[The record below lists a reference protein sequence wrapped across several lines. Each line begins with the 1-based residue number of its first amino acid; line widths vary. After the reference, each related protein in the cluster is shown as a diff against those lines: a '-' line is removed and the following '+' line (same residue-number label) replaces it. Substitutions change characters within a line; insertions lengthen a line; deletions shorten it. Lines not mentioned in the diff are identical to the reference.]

1 MKTALRLFTHNS
13 KYVLVIGFGL
23 VLLLMVTTTVI
34 GLTRMRAINQQMEAI
49 VRGREAKSEL
59 VMNMRTLAR
68 ERTITVYSMLLMKD
82 PFQLDNAVQHFRQL
96 AGEFIRNRD
105 KLLQLKLNPVEM
117 AIFQASQEKTRIATQ
132 FTERGVELVQED
144 KLAAAQQVL
153 QTQAIPAQNKVF
165 SLFNELIGMQ
175 QRSTRVAVNS
185 AANEYRS
192 AIWMVGIL
200 GTAAFVL
207 GLGIMILVVRKAI
220 RIERALFQ
228 EKERAQV
235 TLHSIGDAVIATD
248 TAGNVDYLNPVAEQ
262 LTGWRADEAHGLPF
276 WQVYNTID
284 ETSRQPFDHSN
295 TPSQPD
301 GWMVGLSRNAL
312 LISKTGAEFAIESSA
327 TPIRNHTG
335 DTIGFVSVFHDVTAA
350 RGMAQQLSWQASH
363 DSLTGLPNR
372 REFEWRLAELL
383 NSAKRENRHHIL
395 IYIDLDQFKLV
406 NDTSGHGAGD
416 ELLRQLAAIIQ
427 SNIRVR
433 DTLARL
439 GGDEFGVLLEEC
451 PIEQGEQT
459 AEKLRQAIAEFRF
472 VWEGNTFEVG
482 ASMGLVEVTAT
493 AESMAALLS
502 AADAACYMAK
512 DKGRNRIWV
521 HQKDNAELLQRHGEM
536 QWVARITHAFEEKR
550 FRLYYQNI
558 VAVQPDQSGK
568 QHCEILLRLEDESG
582 RLVAPMAFIPAAERY
597 GIMPLIDRWVIRSM
611 FKWLVDNPGSTEQ
624 RCYAINIS
632 GQTLGDDHFVGFVID
647 QFHDS
652 GVPADAICF
661 EVTETAAIANLT
673 RAMHFISILKGLGC
687 RFSLD
692 DFGSGMSSFA
702 YLKNLQVD
710 SVKIDGAFV
719 RDMVTDAVDHAMVE
733 AINRIGHVMGIQT
746 VAEFVENDAILE
758 KLRQLGVD
766 YAQGYGIHKP
776 APLRS
781 LFDDVRRPL
790 FKAISA

>member
-1 MKTALRLFTHNS
+1 MKTAGQLFTHNS
-13 KYVLVIGFGL
+13 KYAIVIGFGL
-23 VLLLMVTTTVI
+23 VLLLMVTITVI
-34 GLTRMRAINQQMEAI
+34 GLTRMHDINQQMEAI
-49 VRGREAKSEL
+49 VSEREAKSEL
-59 VMNMRTLAR
+59 VMNLRTLAR

-82 PFQLDNAVQHFRQL
+82 PFELDDAIQHFDRL
-96 AGEFIRNRD
+96 ATEFIRNRD

-117 AIFQASQEKTRIATQ
+117 ATFQAAEKKTRIATQ
-132 FTERGVELVQED
+132 FSEKGVELVQEG
-144 KLAAAQQVL
+144 KFVEAQKVL
-153 QTQAIPAQNKVF
+153 QTQAIPAQNKIF
-165 SLFNELIGMQ
+165 TLLNELIGMQ
-175 QRSTRVAVNS
+175 QRSTRVAVAS
-185 AANEYRS
+185 AAKEYRY

-200 GTAAFVL
+200 GTTAFVL
-207 GLGIMILVVRKAI
+207 GIGIMILVVRRAI

-228 EKERAQV
+228 EKERAEV

-248 TAGNVDYLNPVAEQ
+248 IAGNVDYLNPVAEQ
-262 LTGWRADEAHGLPF
+262 LTGWRADEARGMPF
-276 WQVYNTID
+276 RKIYNIVD
-284 ETSRQPFDHSN
+284 EISRQPLDHSIAVR
-295 TPSQPD
+295 QPD

-312 LISKTGAEFAIESSA
+312 LISKTGAEFAIESSV

-372 REFEWRLAELL
+372 REFERRLAELL

-427 SNIRVR
+427 SHIRAR

-451 PIEQGEQT
+451 PIEQGGQT
-459 AEKLRQAIAEFRF
+459 AENLRQAIAEFRF

-482 ASMGLVEVTAT
+482 ASMGVVEVNAD
-493 AESMAALLS
+493 AENMAALLS

-536 QWVARITHAFEEKR
+536 QWVARITHAFEENR

-558 VAVQPDQSGK
+558 VAVQPNQAGRRY
-568 QHCEILLRLEDESG
+568 CEILLRLEDESG
-582 RLVAPMAFIPAAERY
+582 RLVSPMTFIPAAERY
-597 GIMPLIDRWVIRSM
+597 GLMPLIDRWVIRSM
-611 FKWLVDNPGSTEQ
+611 FKWLVDNPGSTER

-632 GQTLGDDHFVGFVID
+632 GQSLGDEHFIEFVID
-647 QFHDS
+647 QFHGS
-652 GVPADAICF
+652 GLPAEVICF
-661 EVTETAAIANLT
+661 EVTETAAIANLS
-673 RAMHFISILKGLGC
+673 RAMRFISILKGLGC

-758 KLRQLGVD
+758 QLRQLGVD

-776 APLRS
+776 APLQS
-781 LFDDVRRPL
+781 MFDDIRLPSLRT
-790 FKAISA
+790 ISA

>member
-1 MKTALRLFTHNS
+1 MKTAIKLFAHNS
-13 KYVLVIGFGL
+13 KYAIVIGFGL
-23 VLLLMVTTTVI
+23 VLLLMVTITVI
-34 GLTRMRAINQQMEAI
+34 GLTRMHSINQQMESI
-49 VRGREAKSEL
+49 VRERETKSEL
-59 VMNMRTLAR
+59 VMNLRSLSR
-68 ERTITVYSMLLMKD
+68 ERAVTIYSMLLMKD
-82 PFQLDNAVQHFRQL
+82 PFQLDAAVLHFSQL
-96 AGEFIRNRD
+96 ASEFIRTRD
-105 KLLQLKLNPVEM
+105 KLLQMQLNPVER
-117 AIFQASQEKTRIATQ
+117 ATLQASQLKTRISTQ
-132 FTERGVELVQED
+132 SMERVVELIQAGKLTDAQE
-144 KLAAAQQVL
+144 LL
-153 QTQAIPAQNKVF
+153 QTQAIPAQKNVF
-165 SLFNELIGMQ
+165 GLFNELIEMQ
-175 QRSTRVAVNS
+175 RRSTHVAVDRVS
-185 AANEYRS
+185 HEYRS
-192 AIWMVGIL
+192 AVWMVSIL
-200 GTAAFVL
+200 GAAAFLL
-207 GLGIMILVVRKAI
+207 GVGIMMLVVRKAI
-220 RIERALFQ
+220 RIERALYH
-228 EKERAQV
+228 EKERAEV
-235 TLHSIGDAVIATD
+235 TLHSIGDAVISTD
-248 TAGNVDYLNPVAEQ
+248 IAGNVDYLNPVAEQ
-262 LTGWRADEAHGLPF
+262 LTGWHADQARGLPF
-276 WQVYNTID
+276 REICHTID
-284 ETSRQPFDHSN
+284 EISRQPLDHSIA
-295 TPSQPD
+295 SRQMD

-312 LISKTGAEFAIESSA
+312 LISKSGAEFAIESSI

-335 DTIGFVSVFHDVTAA
+335 DSIGFVSVFHDVTTTRSMA
-350 RGMAQQLSWQASH
+350 RQLSWQASH

-372 REFEWRLAELL
+372 REFERCLTELL
-383 NSAKRENRHHIL
+383 NSAKQTDTQHIL
-395 IYIDLDQFKLV
+395 LYIDLDQFKLV

-427 SNIRVR
+427 THIRGR

-451 PIEQGEQT
+451 PIDQGRQI

-472 VWEGNTFEVG
+472 VWEGKTFEIG
-482 ASMGLVEVTAT
+482 ASMGLVEVTAS
-493 AESMAALLS
+493 AENMAALLS
-502 AADAACYMAK
+502 AADTACYMAK

-521 HQKDNAELLQRHGEM
+521 HQKENAELLQRHGEM

-558 VAVQPDQSGK
+558 VALQPDQSGK

-632 GQTLGDDHFVGFVID
+632 GQTLGDEHFIEFVID
-647 QFHDS
+647 QFHGS
-652 GVPADAICF
+652 GVPAEAICF

-673 RAMHFISILKGLGC
+673 RAMRFISILKGLGC

-758 KLRQLGVD
+758 KLRLLGVD

-776 APLRS
+776 APLQ
-781 LFDDVRRPL
+781 LLCDDVRL
-790 FKAISA
+790 TAHSAA

>member
-1 MKTALRLFTHNS
+1 MKTAIKLFAHNS
-13 KYVLVIGFGL
+13 KYAIVIGFGL
-23 VLLLMVTTTVI
+23 VLLLMVTITVI
-34 GLTRMRAINQQMEAI
+34 GLTRMHSINQQMESI
-49 VRGREAKSEL
+49 VRERETKSEL
-59 VMNMRTLAR
+59 VMNLRSLSR
-68 ERTITVYSMLLMKD
+68 ERAVTIYSMLLMKD
-82 PFQLDNAVQHFRQL
+82 PFQLDAAVLHFSQL
-96 AGEFIRNRD
+96 ASEFIRTRD
-105 KLLQLKLNPVEM
+105 KLLQMQLNPVER
-117 AIFQASQEKTRIATQ
+117 ATLQASQVKTRISTQ
-132 FTERGVELVQED
+132 SMERVVELIQAGKLTDAQE
-144 KLAAAQQVL
+144 LL
-153 QTQAIPAQNKVF
+153 QTQAIPAQKNVF
-165 SLFNELIGMQ
+165 GLFNELIEMQ
-175 QRSTRVAVNS
+175 RRSTHVAVDRVS
-185 AANEYRS
+185 HEYRS
-192 AIWMVGIL
+192 AVWMVSIL
-200 GTAAFVL
+200 GAAAFLL
-207 GLGIMILVVRKAI
+207 GVGIMMLVVRKAI
-220 RIERALFQ
+220 RIERALYH
-228 EKERAQV
+228 EKERAEV
-235 TLHSIGDAVIATD
+235 TLHSIGDAVISTD
-248 TAGNVDYLNPVAEQ
+248 IAGNVDYLNPVAEQ
-262 LTGWRADEAHGLPF
+262 LTGWHADQARGLPF
-276 WQVYNTID
+276 REICHTID
-284 ETSRQPFDHSN
+284 EISRQPLDHSIA
-295 TPSQPD
+295 SRQMD

-312 LISKTGAEFAIESSA
+312 LISKSGAEFAIESSI

-335 DTIGFVSVFHDVTAA
+335 DSIGFVSVFHDVTTTRSMA
-350 RGMAQQLSWQASH
+350 RQLSWQASH

-372 REFEWRLAELL
+372 REFERCLTELL
-383 NSAKRENRHHIL
+383 NSAKQTDTQHIL
-395 IYIDLDQFKLV
+395 LYIDLDQFKLV

-427 SNIRVR
+427 THIRGR

-451 PIEQGEQT
+451 PIDQGRQI

-472 VWEGNTFEVG
+472 VWEGKTFEIG
-482 ASMGLVEVTAT
+482 ASMGLVEVTAS
-493 AESMAALLS
+493 AENMAALLS
-502 AADAACYMAK
+502 AADTACYMAK

-521 HQKDNAELLQRHGEM
+521 HQKENAELLQRHGEM

-558 VAVQPDQSGK
+558 VALQPDQSGK

-632 GQTLGDDHFVGFVID
+632 GQTLGDEHFIEFVID
-647 QFHDS
+647 QFHGS
-652 GVPADAICF
+652 GVPAEAICF

-673 RAMHFISILKGLGC
+673 RAMRFISILKGLGC

-758 KLRQLGVD
+758 QLRLLGVD

-776 APLRS
+776 APLQ
-781 LFDDVRRPL
+781 LLCDDVRL
-790 FKAISA
+790 TAHSAA